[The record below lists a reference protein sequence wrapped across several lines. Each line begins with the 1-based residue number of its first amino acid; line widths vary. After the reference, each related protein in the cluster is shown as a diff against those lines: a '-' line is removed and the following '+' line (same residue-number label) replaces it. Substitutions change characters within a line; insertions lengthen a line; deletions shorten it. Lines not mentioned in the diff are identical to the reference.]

1 MKPQHRGITQNFT
14 DHLLK
19 GTPLLAEG
27 YEGINGLAI
36 SNAIMLSSWKG
47 CEVDLDDPAIDDEFY
62 EILKGKIATSRRK
75 ENIAEEQVA
84 NLEGTYGS
92 N

>member
-1 MKPQHRGITQNFT
+1 
-14 DHLLK
+14 
-19 GTPLLAEG
+19 
-27 YEGINGLAI
+27 
-36 SNAIMLSSWKG
+36 MLSSWKG
-47 CEVDLDDPAIDDEFY
+47 CEIDLDDPALDDEFY

-84 NLEGTYGS
+84 SLDGTYGS